1 MADIVNDAL
10 PQILVGIQKGIAEL
24 RGEVAE
30 LRESVERRL
39 DRLEAVS
46 RKQRRDSAGMLVL
59 MRATAGDFE
68 ERVSDVEQRILA
80 MEAGAS

>member
-1 MADIVNDAL
+1 MDNVNDAV
-10 PQILVGIQKGIAEL
+10 PQILMGIQKSIAEL

-30 LRESVERRL
+30 FRGSVESRL

-46 RKQRRDSAGMLVL
+46 RKQRRDSAGMLVI

-68 ERVSDVEQRILA
+68 ERVSEVERRVEAL
-80 MEAGAS
+80 EAGSS